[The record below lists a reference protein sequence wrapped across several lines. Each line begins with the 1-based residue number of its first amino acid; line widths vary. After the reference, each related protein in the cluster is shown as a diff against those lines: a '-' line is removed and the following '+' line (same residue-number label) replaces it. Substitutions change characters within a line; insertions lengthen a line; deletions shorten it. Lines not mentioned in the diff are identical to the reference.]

1 MKRRSFLA
9 ASAAALAAP
18 TVARGQARNTLK
30 IIPEGDLAILDPVF
44 TTATVARNHGYAVFD
59 TLYG

>member
-18 TVARGQARNTLK
+18 AIAKAQGSRVLK
-30 IIPEGDLAILDPVF
+30 FIPQSDLAILDPIW
-44 TTATVARNHGYAVFD
+44 TTAYVTRNHG
-59 TLYG
+59 